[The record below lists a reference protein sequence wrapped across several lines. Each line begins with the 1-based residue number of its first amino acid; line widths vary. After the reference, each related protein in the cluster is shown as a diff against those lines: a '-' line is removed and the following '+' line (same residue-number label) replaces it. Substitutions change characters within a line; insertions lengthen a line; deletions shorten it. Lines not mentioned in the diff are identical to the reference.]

1 MLWLRARETYR
12 VASYNPNLYTLI
24 FWIKEN
30 AIDILHSSFSHSLTS
45 YSLSF
50 TKVISH
56 DKCFLEQLA
65 LRDIAVKR
73 TDKVINKG
81 CFAPN
86 IALQYVFI
94 VLVFTFNTFLIWR
107 TSPIYL
113 NPFYWCHNII
123 FQIGSAPLRT
133 PGVKTLFRCV
143 TSQYL
148 ITPAKN
154 SIILKLVAA
163 KTLLFHGFIPQT
175 LRI

>member
-1 MLWLRARETYR
+1 M
-12 VASYNPNLYTLI
+12 
-24 FWIKEN
+24 
-30 AIDILHSSFSHSLTS
+30 
-45 YSLSF
+45 
-50 TKVISH
+50 
-56 DKCFLEQLA
+56 
-65 LRDIAVKR
+65 
-73 TDKVINKG
+73 INKG

-175 LRI
+175 LRILQEVFPSFLKTLHNLSFFIGSHFMSHFIIILLSEK